1 MGTDNKLGKQFEEL
15 ANPNEE
21 GFSQK
26 IDVTSLDGEN
36 EILNVTNGSSY
47 TRKGSYLD
55 EKYYIKKYYEKYT
68 LDTSIEDHK
77 KGIGKGK
84 LQSIELIGY
93 KDEKSI

>member
-1 MGTDNKLGKQFEEL
+1 MGTDNKLGKQFEKL
-15 ANPNEE
+15 ASPNKQ

-26 IDVTSLDGEN
+26 IDVTSLNGEN

-47 TRKGSYLD
+47 TREGSYLD

-68 LDTSIEDHK
+68 LDTSKESHK

-84 LQSIELIGY
+84 LQYIELIGY
-93 KDEKSI
+93 KNEESI